1 MADAHSFTW
10 HGTGQSLLEA
20 KLRAIDAAR
29 SSVCLET
36 FIFRD
41 SDVGHRFRSALAAA
55 ARRGVRVRLIV
66 DAVGSFGLGRDYF
79 DELVAAGGA
88 MRWFNELRL
97 ASFSFRDHR
106 KLLVV
111 DDTQAFVGGC
121 NIAPEYDGDGITA
134 GWRDGG
140 VSVRGPVAAV
150 LAAEFDRQWERA
162 SGQHWTFPHGGMR
175 QRAPAGGGREVEA
188 LFIKPG
194 FGRNPLRDALWQDL
208 ATAKDVAITAAY
220 FLPPHR
226 LRHRLAQAV
235 ARGARVRLLLAGK
248 SDVRLMQLASRS
260 LYRRLVQKGIEL
272 WEYQPQVLHAKL
284 IVVDDIVFVGS
295 SNLDPRSLRI
305 NFEIML
311 RIQNAALA
319 ATARQ
324 QFESDLAQRAI
335 PITRDALQQ
344 GRSWWERLKQRL
356 AYWFFA
362 RLDPEL
368 AALKLQAWH
377 LRKDRFVQRVKRVRR
392 DGTCRASENVPSVMR
407 RLRQRGRWDD
417 SGAPFVPV

>member
-1 MADAHSFTW
+1 LDENADDMAEAHSFTW
-10 HGTGQSLLEA
+10 HDTGQNLLEA
-20 KLRAIDAAR
+20 KLGAINAAR
-29 SSVCLET
+29 LYVCLEM

-41 SDVGHRFRSALAAA
+41 SHVGQRFRSALAAA

-66 DAVGSFGLGRDYF
+66 DAVGSFGLGHGYF

-88 MRWFNELRL
+88 MRWFNEPRL
-97 ASFSFRDHR
+97 ASLSFRDHR

-111 DDTQAFVGGC
+111 DGTQAFVGGC

-150 LAAEFDRQWERA
+150 LGAEFDRQWERA
-162 SGQHWTFPHGGMR
+162 TGQRWTFPYGGMR
-175 QRAPAGGGREVEA
+175 QGASGAGEREVEA

-194 FGRNPLRDALWQDL
+194 FGRNPLRDALRQDL

-220 FLPPHR
+220 FLPSHR
-226 LRHRLAQAV
+226 LRQRLAQAA
-235 ARGARVRLLLAGK
+235 ARGARVRVLLAGK

-260 LYRRLVQKGIEL
+260 LYRRLLSKGIEI

-284 IVVDDIVFVGS
+284 IVVDSIVFVGS

-311 RIQNAALA
+311 RIRDAALA
-319 ATARQ
+319 ATAGR
-324 QFESDLAQRAI
+324 QFEADLTQRST
-335 PITRDALQQ
+335 PITRDSLEH
-344 GRSWWERLKQRL
+344 GRSWWQRLQQRL

-362 RLDPEL
+362 RLDPEI
-368 AALKLQAWH
+368 ATAKLQAWQGRRGQ
-377 LRKDRFVQRVKRVRR
+377 LPQRLK
-392 DGTCRASENVPSVMR
+392 GTRCAS
-407 RLRQRGRWDD
+407 QRTT
-417 SGAPFVPV
+417 

>member
-1 MADAHSFTW
+1 MADTHSFTW
-10 HGTGQSLLEA
+10 HGTGQKLLEA

-29 SSVCLET
+29 SSVCMET

-41 SDVGHRFRSALAAA
+41 SDVGLRFRSALAMA

-79 DELVAAGGA
+79 DALVAAGGA

-121 NIAPEYDGDGITA
+121 NIAPEYDGDGIA
-134 GWRDGG
+134 SGWRDGG
-140 VSVRGPVAAV
+140 VKVRGPVAAV

-162 SGQHWTFPHGGMR
+162 SGQHWTFSHGGMR
-175 QRAPAGGGREVEA
+175 QGASAGGGREVEA

-194 FGRNPLRDALWQDL
+194 LGRNPLRDALWQDL

-220 FLPPHR
+220 FLPPQR
-226 LRHRLAQAV
+226 LRHRLAHAA

-324 QFESDLAQRAI
+324 QFEFDLAQHAI

-344 GRSWWERLKQRL
+344 GRSRWERLKQRL

-377 LRKDRFVQRVKRVRR
+377 LRRERIVQRVKRVRR
-392 DGTCRASENVPSVMR
+392 LGA
-407 RLRQRGRWDD
+407 RQ
-417 SGAPFVPV
+417 AE